1 MNNLSMPKLIAN
13 SSTYY
18 GRVSTSYVEGDGDY
32 DGDKYMPGGEV
43 YESHKKDDV
52 WITEELCLGFVE
64 VNSSLAWSC
73 VFSDLSGDVIDKYV
87 QVGPNIKEY
96 AYLDA
101 EYWEGMEDELAWLKK
116 ELAVKNILDIESIFI
131 MENIDNCKWS
141 VGRSDEYVEYVDE
154 LLQQNYINIG
164 AEETRCYTSLSD
176 ACFEF
181 LYKLNRDKIRCRLD
195 EEEWHDYWRYARGEI
210 KTVCCSGPLEFYSEH
225 AQEFISWVINAG
237 NEAQKYAS
245 YARAHC
251 PSLLVKMLYD
261 HVFSIEALEVI
272 RDSWAGRAFYISK
285 TEGFDW
291 SYVKAQRQLA
301 MTGSCDC
308 PV

>member
-1 MNNLSMPKLIAN
+1 MIIKDERVAILSDMHIGKHQDSAKWH
-13 SSTYY
+13 
-18 GRVSTSYVEGDGDY
+18 E
-32 DGDKYMPGGEV
+32 
-43 YESHKKDDV
+43 
-52 WITEELCLGFVE
+52 ITLEF
-64 VNSSLAWSC
+64 A
-73 VFSDLSGDVIDKYV
+73 
-87 QVGPNIKEY
+87 
-96 AYLDA
+96 
-101 EYWEGMEDELAWLKK
+101 
-116 ELAVKNILDIESIFI
+116 
-131 MENIDNCKWS
+131 
-141 VGRSDEYVEYVDE
+141 R
-154 LLQQNYINIG
+154 
-164 AEETRCYTSLSD
+164 ETRD
-176 ACFEF
+176 
-181 LYKLNRDKIRCRLD
+181 KLNRDKIRCRLD

-291 SYVKAQRQLA
+291 SYVKEQRQLA